1 MKAALSERGYNALLA
16 KSGGSEDFVKGQPMA
31 PKEQNI
37 GSMYGSRE
45 TSTFLGLPACSDLT
59 ALDARIAIVG
69 AGCATPYAS
78 VGAYCADAPRAI
90 RAAMAPY
97 SATTTHYD
105 FDLGGPLFASGEA
118 SAADCGDLPFDEAD
132 ALRNRE
138 RIRAAVSTILDRGAT
153 PIVLG
158 GDDSVPIPIFQAF
171 EGRGRFTVLQLD
183 AHIDFR
189 DEVGGERWGL
199 SSPMRRASEMGCIER
214 IILVGQR
221 SVGSARPADYEAAL
235 AAGVKFVSARSLH
248 QNGFGQVLELVPEG
262 ANLLVTFDCDALDP
276 SIMPAVIGPAPGG
289 LTYWQAIELLDG
301 VAKRGRIAA
310 FDLVEFFPAR
320 DIAGLG
326 ALTAGRIVAHVI
338 GLLARASATG
348 AATSER

>member
-1 MKAALSERGYNALLA
+1 MASKERT
-16 KSGGSEDFVKGQPMA
+16 
-31 PKEQNI
+31 I
-37 GSMYGSRE
+37 GSMYGAGE
-45 TSTFLGLPACSDLT
+45 TSTFLGLPACSDLS
-59 ALDARIAIVG
+59 ALDARVAILG

-78 VGAYCADAPRAI
+78 VGAYCADAPTVI

-105 FDLGGPLFASGEA
+105 FDLGGPLLASNP
-118 SAADCGDLPFDEAD
+118 SCVDCGDLPLDEAD
-132 ALRNRE
+132 APGNRT
-138 RIRAAVSTILDRGAT
+138 RIRSAVSTILDHGAI

-158 GDDSVPIPIFQAF
+158 GDDSVPIPLFQAF
-171 EGRGRFTVLQLD
+171 EGRGRFTILQLD

-189 DEVGGERWGL
+189 DEVQGERWGL
-199 SSPMRRASEMGCIER
+199 SSTMRRASEMGWIER
-214 IILVGQR
+214 IIQVGQR

-248 QNGFGQVLELVPEG
+248 QNGVGQVLELVPEG
-262 ANLLVTFDCDALDP
+262 TNLLVTFDCDALDP

-320 DIAGLG
+320 DVAGLG
-326 ALTAGRIVAHVI
+326 ALTAGRIVANVAAI
-338 GLLARASATG
+338 AARA
-348 AATSER
+348 AAA

>member
-1 MKAALSERGYNALLA
+1 
-16 KSGGSEDFVKGQPMA
+16 MA
-31 PKEQNI
+31 SKELNI

-59 ALDARIAIVG
+59 TLDARIAILG

-78 VGAYCADAPRAI
+78 VGAYCADAPRVL

-118 SAADCGDLPFDEAD
+118 NAADCGDLPFDEAN
-132 ALRNRE
+132 APRNRE
-138 RIRAAVSTILDRGAT
+138 RIRAAVSTVLDRGAT

-158 GDDSVPIPIFQAF
+158 GDDSVPIPVFQAF

-199 SSPMRRASEMGCIER
+199 SSP
-214 IILVGQR
+214 
-221 SVGSARPADYEAAL
+221 
-235 AAGVKFVSARSLH
+235 
-248 QNGFGQVLELVPEG
+248 
-262 ANLLVTFDCDALDP
+262 
-276 SIMPAVIGPAPGG
+276 
-289 LTYWQAIELLDG
+289 
-301 VAKRGRIAA
+301 
-310 FDLVEFFPAR
+310 
-320 DIAGLG
+320 
-326 ALTAGRIVAHVI
+326 
-338 GLLARASATG
+338 
-348 AATSER
+348 